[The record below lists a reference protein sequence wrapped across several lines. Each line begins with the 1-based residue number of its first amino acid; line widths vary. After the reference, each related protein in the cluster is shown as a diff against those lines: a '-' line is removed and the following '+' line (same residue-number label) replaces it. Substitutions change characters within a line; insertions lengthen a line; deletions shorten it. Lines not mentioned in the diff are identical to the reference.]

1 MKIATAIARILLG
14 LVFLIFGANGFLHFI
29 PNMPMPSPAMQ
40 FFGGLAATGY
50 MLPLLFAT
58 QALGGTLLILG
69 LFVPLALALLA
80 PVIVNIFLFHVFLAP
95 SGLLIATIVV
105 ALELFL
111 VWAHRQAFAPM
122 LRARMEQADERSAA
136 STRAAAAS

>member
-1 MKIATAIARILLG
+1 MKIATVIARTLLG

-58 QALGGTLLILG
+58 QSLGGALLILG
-69 LFVPLALALLA
+69 LFVPLALTLLA
-80 PVIVNIFLFHVFLAP
+80 PVILNIFLFHVFLVP
-95 SGLLIATIVV
+95 SGLPIAIVVV

-111 VWAHRQAFAPM
+111 VWAHREAFAPM
-122 LRARMEQADERSAA
+122 LRARTEPADQTRAA